1 MQIKNVDLRR
11 LENQKQ
17 ILINMILDW
26 GESDDPQQRRDA
38 KEVEGLLKLINEI
51 QNPKIKK

>member
-1 MQIKNVDLRR
+1 MQIKNVDFRR